1 MMKIYQKYQTK
12 NNCYKAATPMKPV
25 NILVHSTGADNAN
38 LKRYVDYVEICG
50 ENKYNNHWNVPNF
63 KKMPHG
69 FLGKDKNGEIAFV
82 QTLPYDYACWGCGK
96 GSKGSYNYNPTGYIQ
111 FEICEQKG
119 DKKYF
124 DEVFNAAAE
133 YCAQMCRE
141 FGFDP
146 NGIVSHA
153 EAAKKGYASNHGDP
167 DHWLKQYGK
176 NMDWFRSLVKE
187 KMKPEKPKERP
198 VLKFSIGDIVNFV
211 GDKHYISSNS
221 GNAQNCKGGKAT
233 ITAISEKGVHRYH
246 LVRASDSPS
255 TVYGWVDE
263 EFVNEIVKK
272 PSATRKRAK
281 NRIDV
286 KF

>member
-1 MMKIYQKYQTK
+1 M
-12 NNCYKAATPMKPV
+12 
-25 NILVHSTGADNAN
+25 
-38 LKRYVDYVEICG
+38 
-50 ENKYNNHWNVPNF
+50 
-63 KKMPHG
+63 
-69 FLGKDKNGEIAFV
+69 
-82 QTLPYDYACWGCGK
+82 
-96 GSKGSYNYNPTGYIQ
+96 
-111 FEICEQKG
+111 
-119 DKKYF
+119 F
-124 DEVFNAAAE
+124 DAAAE
-133 YCAQMCRE
+133 YCAQMCKE

-176 NMDWFRSLVKE
+176 DMDWFRSLVKE

-198 VLKFSIGDIVNFV
+198 VLKFSVGDIVDFV

-221 GNAQNCKGGKAT
+221 DNVQNCKGGKAA

-246 LVRASDSPS
+246 LVREPDSLS

-263 EFVNEIVKK
+263 EFVNELAKK
-272 PSATRKRAK
+272 PSVTRQGAR

-286 KF
+286 KY